1 MSDCKYQQLLDA
13 YHDSE
18 LDAQTQADVH
28 QHVQTCDVCRDQLG
42 QIRRLSGLIR
52 TADGNR
58 PGDAIR
64 PDELRRIHTAVRQVE
79 HDQPLLRIA
88 GFMSAVAASLLII
101 SAAWLAEL
109 PRRSPVAPSQVSV
122 LPIDSPAWQEVAV
135 LEYVPPVPFQIDDT
149 HNSLPAFA
157 QADGADTQIVN
168 LMLAGLSK

>member
-1 MSDCKYQQLLDA
+1 MSDCKYQQLLGA
-13 YHDSE
+13 YHDAE

-28 QHVQTCDVCRDQLG
+28 QHVQTCDLCRDQLG

-58 PGDAIR
+58 PDDAIR
-64 PDELRRIHTAVRQVE
+64 PDELRRIHNAVRQVE
-79 HDQPLLRIA
+79 HDRPLLRIA

-109 PRRSPVAPSQVSV
+109 PRRAPIAQAPMPPLSIDAPDWQQVAF
-122 LPIDSPAWQEVAV
+122 